1 MALHRGR
8 SLARPEERL
17 EEGRR
22 APGAKVPYRR
32 RGPGAAPPADRHRL
46 AWRDMEW
53 QMLRILLIFRL
64 MHGIQLAVTVPGI
77 AGHTEHR
84 GRALTLLLAVVAES
98 LWFAQHIFRKHRRV
112 LARDTG
118 GEPDAARPAGPTE
131 HGTTAHG
138 PTVYDSTT
146 AAVELGSAVVFLWA
160 CALIVGQNRAADMA
174 PLLVLTTEQ
183 ISGAGVGSA
192 LGQRLRVLVGGTAA
206 IAASYAAVIA
216 LGDPSALGRSDVLI
230 GLTGYVALAY
240 LIRRGGIFL
249 LQLSADLGDM
259 SLQLH
264 EQEQRKLLAIE
275 LHNHLGH
282 TLNAFQRVDITDP
295 GQLDS
300 LRKSAVVAR
309 ERLATFI
316 ATGRF
321 SESVPLIGMVHR
333 QVALATNDRLT
344 VEPIIPD
351 RVVEAAARIPPS
363 EVELLEPALRAL
375 LINVPRSAGVHDA
388 VLHVDVMPGPEGEAG
403 GEVGEAGEG
412 GEGGDVVELV
422 VTDHGA
428 GFPAEVM
435 AAGVSRMRSLA
446 VHERLLRE
454 RGGALRVRSVSGLT
468 QVTLTLP
475 IASAAR
481 KKA

>member
-1 MALHRGR
+1 
-8 SLARPEERL
+8 
-17 EEGRR
+17 
-22 APGAKVPYRR
+22 
-32 RGPGAAPPADRHRL
+32 
-46 AWRDMEW
+46 
-53 QMLRILLIFRL
+53 MLRILLIFRL

-77 AGHTEHR
+77 AGHTRHA
-84 GRALTLLLAVVAES
+84 GRALVLLLAVLAES
-98 LWFAQHIFRKHRRV
+98 LWFAQHIVRNHRRL
-112 LARDTG
+112 LARDAG
-118 GEPDAARPAGPTE
+118 GEPDAAPPGG
-131 HGTTAHG
+131 HGTAAQG
-138 PTVYDSTT
+138 PTVYDSTA

-160 CALIVGQNRAADMA
+160 CALVVGQNRAADMA

-216 LGDPSALGRSDVLI
+216 LGDPSALGHPDVLI

-264 EQEQRKLLAIE
+264 EQEQRRLLAIE

-300 LRKSAVVAR
+300 LRRSAVVAR

-351 RVVEAAARIPPS
+351 RVVEAAARIQPA

-375 LINVPRSAGVHDA
+375 LINVPRSARVHDA
-388 VLHVDVMPGPEGEAG
+388 VLHVDVIPAPER
-403 GEVGEAGEG
+403 
-412 GEGGDVVELV
+412 VELV

-428 GFPAEVM
+428 GFPPEVL
-435 AAGVSRMRSLA
+435 AGGVARMRSLA

-475 IASAAR
+475 IASPAR

>member
-1 MALHRGR
+1 
-8 SLARPEERL
+8 
-17 EEGRR
+17 
-22 APGAKVPYRR
+22 
-32 RGPGAAPPADRHRL
+32 
-46 AWRDMEW
+46 
-53 QMLRILLIFRL
+53 MLRILLIFRL

-77 AGHTEHR
+77 AGHTRHA
-84 GRALTLLLAVVAES
+84 GRALVLLLAVLAES
-98 LWFAQHIFRKHRRV
+98 LWFAQHIFRNHRRL
-112 LARDTG
+112 LARDAG
-118 GEPDAARPAGPTE
+118 GEPDAAPPAG
-131 HGTTAHG
+131 TAAPGGAAPPGGAAAQG
-138 PTVYDSTT
+138 PTVYDSTA

-160 CALIVGQNRAADMA
+160 CALVVGQNRAADMA

-216 LGDPSALGRSDVLI
+216 LGDPSALGHPDVLI

-264 EQEQRKLLAIE
+264 EQEQRRLLAIE

-300 LRKSAVVAR
+300 LRRSAVVAR

-351 RVVEAAARIPPS
+351 RVVEAAARIQPA

-375 LINVPRSAGVHDA
+375 LINVPRSARVRDA
-388 VLHVDVMPGPEGEAG
+388 VLHVDVIAG
-403 GEVGEAGEG
+403 GESGDAREA
-412 GEGGDVVELV
+412 VELV

-428 GFPAEVM
+428 GFPPEVL
-435 AAGVSRMRSLA
+435 AGGVARMRSLA

-475 IASAAR
+475 IASPAR

>member
-1 MALHRGR
+1 M
-8 SLARPEERL
+8 
-17 EEGRR
+17 
-22 APGAKVPYRR
+22 
-32 RGPGAAPPADRHRL
+32 
-46 AWRDMEW
+46 
-53 QMLRILLIFRL
+53 
-64 MHGIQLAVTVPGI
+64 
-77 AGHTEHR
+77 
-84 GRALTLLLAVVAES
+84 
-98 LWFAQHIFRKHRRV
+98 
-112 LARDTG
+112 
-118 GEPDAARPAGPTE
+118 
-131 HGTTAHG
+131 
-138 PTVYDSTT
+138 YDSTT

-160 CALIVGQNRAADMA
+160 CALVMGENRAADMA

-183 ISGAGVGSA
+183 ISGVGVGSA

-206 IAASYAAVIA
+206 VAASYAAVIA

-230 GLTGYVALAY
+230 GLTGYGALAY
-240 LIRRGGIFL
+240 LIRRGGVFL

-295 GQLDS
+295 EQLDS

-351 RVVEAAARIPPS
+351 HVVEAAARIPPP

-388 VLHVDVMPGPEGEAG
+388 VLHVDVMPAPEGW
-403 GEVGEAGEG
+403 
-412 GEGGDVVELV
+412 EGGDVVELV
-422 VTDHGA
+422 VTDHGT
-428 GFPAEVM
+428 GFPPEVL
-435 AAGVSRMRSLA
+435 ASGVSRMRSLA

-454 RGGALRVRSVSGLT
+454 RGGALQVRSVSGLT

-481 KKA
+481 APRKP

>member
-1 MALHRGR
+1 
-8 SLARPEERL
+8 
-17 EEGRR
+17 
-22 APGAKVPYRR
+22 
-32 RGPGAAPPADRHRL
+32 
-46 AWRDMEW
+46 
-53 QMLRILLIFRL
+53 MLRILLIFRL

-77 AGHTEHR
+77 AGHTRHA
-84 GRALTLLLAVVAES
+84 GRALVLLLAVLAES
-98 LWFAQHIFRKHRRV
+98 LWFAQHIFRNHRR
-112 LARDTG
+112 LLTRDAG
-118 GEPDAARPAGPTE
+118 GEPDAAPPAGTAPPG
-131 HGTTAHG
+131 GTAAQG
-138 PTVYDSTT
+138 PTVYDSTA

-160 CALIVGQNRAADMA
+160 CALVVGQNRAADMA

-216 LGDPSALGRSDVLI
+216 LGDPSALGHPDVLI

-264 EQEQRKLLAIE
+264 EQEQRRLLAIE

-300 LRKSAVVAR
+300 LRRSAVVAR

-333 QVALATNDRLT
+333 QVALATNDLLT

-351 RVVEAAARIPPS
+351 RVVEAAARIQPA

-388 VLHVDVMPGPEGEAG
+388 VLHVDVIPAPER
-403 GEVGEAGEG
+403 
-412 GEGGDVVELV
+412 VELV

-428 GFPAEVM
+428 GFPPEVL
-435 AAGVSRMRSLA
+435 AGGVARMRSLA

-475 IASAAR
+475 IASPAR

>member
-1 MALHRGR
+1 MALHRGP
-8 SLARPEERL
+8 SLARPEERTEQGT

-32 RGPGAAPPADRHRL
+32 RRPGAAPPVDRHRL

-77 AGHTEHR
+77 AGHTRHP
-84 GRALTLLLAVVAES
+84 GRALTLLLAVLAES
-98 LWFAQHIFRKHRRV
+98 LWFVLHIFRNHRRV

-118 GEPDAARPAGPTE
+118 AEPDAARSAGAAE
-131 HGTTAHG
+131 HG

-160 CALIVGQNRAADMA
+160 CALIVGENRAADMA

-183 ISGAGVGSA
+183 ISGAGIGSA

-206 IAASYAAVIA
+206 VAASYAAVIA

-240 LIRRGGIFL
+240 LIRRGGLFL
-249 LQLSADLGDM
+249 LQLGADLGDM

-321 SESVPLIGMVHR
+321 SEAVPLIGMVHR

-351 RVVEAAARIPPS
+351 RVVGAAARIPPS

-388 VLHVDVMPGPEGEAG
+388 VLHVDVMPAPESGESGEA
-403 GEVGEAGEG
+403 

-428 GFPAEVM
+428 GFPPEVL

-475 IASAAR
+475 VTSAAR
-481 KKA
+481 ARKKP

>member
-1 MALHRGR
+1 M
-8 SLARPEERL
+8 
-17 EEGRR
+17 
-22 APGAKVPYRR
+22 KVPYRR
-32 RGPGAAPPADRHRL
+32 RRPGAESPAVRHRL

-77 AGHTEHR
+77 AGHTRHP
-84 GRALTLLLAVVAES
+84 GRALTLLLAVLAES
-98 LWFAQHIFRKHRRV
+98 LWFVLHIFRNHRRV
-112 LARDTG
+112 LARDAG
-118 GEPDAARPAGPTE
+118 GEPDAARSAGTAEDPAAGQGAP
-131 HGTTAHG
+131 GLGAAGHG

-160 CALIVGQNRAADMA
+160 CALVMGGNRAADMA

-183 ISGAGVGSA
+183 ISGVGVGSA

-206 IAASYAAVIA
+206 VAASYAAVIV

-230 GLTGYVALAY
+230 GLTGYGALAY

-295 GQLDS
+295 EQLDS

-351 RVVEAAARIPPS
+351 HVVEAAARIPPP

-388 VLHVDVMPGPEGEAG
+388 VLHVDVMPAPESEA
-403 GEVGEAGEG
+403 G

-422 VTDHGA
+422 VTDHGT
-428 GFPAEVM
+428 GFPPEVL
-435 AAGVSRMRSLA
+435 ASGVSRMRSLA
-446 VHERLLRE
+446 LHERLLRE
-454 RGGALRVRSVSGLT
+454 RGGALEVESVSGLT

-481 KKA
+481 APRKP

>member
-1 MALHRGR
+1 
-8 SLARPEERL
+8 
-17 EEGRR
+17 
-22 APGAKVPYRR
+22 
-32 RGPGAAPPADRHRL
+32 
-46 AWRDMEW
+46 
-53 QMLRILLIFRL
+53 MLRILLIFRL

-77 AGHTEHR
+77 AGHTRHA
-84 GRALTLLLAVVAES
+84 GRALVLLLAVLAES
-98 LWFAQHIFRKHRRV
+98 LWFAQHIFRNHRR
-112 LARDTG
+112 LLTRDAG
-118 GEPDAARPAGPTE
+118 GEPDAAPPAGTAPPG
-131 HGTTAHG
+131 GTAAQG
-138 PTVYDSTT
+138 PTVYDSTA

-160 CALIVGQNRAADMA
+160 CALVVGQNRAADMA

-216 LGDPSALGRSDVLI
+216 LGDPSALGHPDVLI
-230 GLTGYVALAY
+230 GLTGYGALAY

-264 EQEQRKLLAIE
+264 EQEQRRLLAIE

-300 LRKSAVVAR
+300 LRRSAVVAR

-333 QVALATNDRLT
+333 QVALATNDLLT

-351 RVVEAAARIPPS
+351 RVVEAAARIQPA

-388 VLHVDVMPGPEGEAG
+388 VLHVDVIPAPER
-403 GEVGEAGEG
+403 
-412 GEGGDVVELV
+412 VELV

-428 GFPAEVM
+428 GFPPEVL
-435 AAGVSRMRSLA
+435 AGGVARMRSLA

-475 IASAAR
+475 IASPAR

>member
-1 MALHRGR
+1 MKV
-8 SLARPEERL
+8 PVKV
-17 EEGRR
+17 
-22 APGAKVPYRR
+22 PVKVPYRR
-32 RGPGAAPPADRHRL
+32 RRPGAASPAVRHRL

-77 AGHTEHR
+77 AGHTRHP
-84 GRALTLLLAVVAES
+84 GRALTLLLAVLAES
-98 LWFAQHIFRKHRRV
+98 LWFVLHIFRNHRRV
-112 LARDTG
+112 LARDAG
-118 GEPDAARPAGPTE
+118 GEPDAARSAG
-131 HGTTAHG
+131 TAEDGAPGQGAPGQGAAGQGAAGHG

-160 CALIVGQNRAADMA
+160 CALVMGENRAADMA

-183 ISGAGVGSA
+183 ISGVGVGSA

-206 IAASYAAVIA
+206 VAASYAAVIA

-230 GLTGYVALAY
+230 GLTGYGALAY

-295 GQLDS
+295 EQLDS

-351 RVVEAAARIPPS
+351 HVVGAAARILPP

-388 VLHVDVMPGPEGEAG
+388 VLHVDVMPAPESEA
-403 GEVGEAGEG
+403 GEAGEAG

-422 VTDHGA
+422 VTDHGT
-428 GFPAEVM
+428 GFPPEVL
-435 AAGVSRMRSLA
+435 ASGVGRMRSLA

-454 RGGALRVRSVSGLT
+454 RGGALRVQSVSGLT

-475 IASAAR
+475 IASATRAP
-481 KKA
+481 KKP